1 MRAKYKICL
10 IAFGLRL
17 ATRSTVNVAMNS
29 WWLRSNHDLK
39 GWVVYDG
46 CHRGIS
52 DLLRAIVVTRNNVLV
67 SCKVSSKDG
76 RGKGSVRVDAW
87 VVVVSLDCCAITC
100 CRVIIFV
107 FNAFYLGLP
116 RLILL
121 LESVEMRLQQCRGGF
136 HGRWLL
142 LLIYCWGRKKLAT
155 RGVRLRINK
164 RFQATKHFH
173 LCSSI
178 LCVERNVIWYLMAT
192 LPTQHDGEAAAAA
205 KAATRSTAV
214 AHQKIL
220 GAVLVGS
227 PCAASFQC
235 PSTASARQ
243 GSLPSGVDHGVY
255 CQGIR
260 SNRAQ

>member
-100 CRVIIFV
+100 CRAIIFV
-107 FNAFYLGLP
+107 FNAF
-116 RLILL
+116 
-121 LESVEMRLQQCRGGF
+121 
-136 HGRWLL
+136 
-142 LLIYCWGRKKLAT
+142 
-155 RGVRLRINK
+155 
-164 RFQATKHFH
+164 
-173 LCSSI
+173 
-178 LCVERNVIWYLMAT
+178 IWVF
-192 LPTQHDGEAAAAA
+192 
-205 KAATRSTAV
+205 R
-214 AHQKIL
+214 
-220 GAVLVGS
+220 
-227 PCAASFQC
+227 ASFFSLRVLKC
-235 PSTASARQ
+235 VCNSVVGASMVV
-243 GSLPSGVDHGVY
+243 G
-255 CQGIR
+255 CCC
-260 SNRAQ
+260 